1 MAMMLKFDVTF
12 DKFFITSL
20 QQNTEKLYLE
30 HSFNWL
36 VCGLFNDPTSTY
48 IVLNEMKMIK

>member
-1 MAMMLKFDVTF
+1 MLKFDVTF